1 MDEISVDRLV
11 LDIPGLNPAQAR
23 DLGQR
28 VAQHIGKGL
37 AAAATRDNHPYTTA
51 DLDALAVDLNDL
63 PVGHSGQSIPRLAEA
78 IASALL
84 IQIGGR

>member
-1 MDEISVDRLV
+1 MDEISIDRLV
-11 LDIPGLNPAQAR
+11 LDIPGLNAAQAR

-28 VAQHIGKGL
+28 IGEGL
-37 AAAATRDNHPYTTA
+37 AAASTRNNASYAGA

-63 PVGHSGQSIPRLAEA
+63 PANTGIPRLAEA
-78 IASALL
+78 IVSALL